1 MAFGEFSNEDV
12 ARMREIQRA
21 LERELMKFNQ
31 RKTEAALPI
40 AALVLCVRKLV
51 DLYPEPRRGAIV
63 EGIRMFLEKE
73 NPDQMIIPF
82 STLLQ

>member
-1 MAFGEFSNEDV
+1 MAFGEFSPVDV
-12 ARMREIQRA
+12 ERMRDIQQA

-31 RKTEAALPI
+31 RNTEAALPI
-40 AALVLCVRKLV
+40 AALTICVRKLV

-73 NPDQMIIPF
+73 NPEQEIIPF